1 MFDTPNL
8 RRGGRAPVSLLLKGR
23 GIARLHKRSAEA
35 GDTFEKPGGPGIET
49 EARPVRS
56 WRLESKHSASQRR
69 KQAWSNSEKIERSR
83 DERKCSVPGFSIT
96 AAPDQSSDLPRCQI
110 MMMASFPLQSA
121 NNDSASGRPY
131 PPHPPKPR
139 GAARQAS
146 FAPRTFYA
154 DRRI

>member
-35 GDTFEKPGGPGIET
+35 GDTFEKPEGLGIET

-83 DERKCSVPGFSIT
+83 DERKRSVPRLLNHSRTGQVFGPT
-96 AAPDQSSDLPRCQI
+96 PLPDHDDDK
-110 MMMASFPLQSA
+110 F
-121 NNDSASGRPY
+121 SASKRE
-131 PPHPPKPR
+131 
-139 GAARQAS
+139 
-146 FAPRTFYA
+146 
-154 DRRI
+154 